1 VIVPTSPCSV
11 RGNRVGHCSGDHC
24 PRIVNTTALDQSRV
38 EFCPNADR
46 PVFSV
51 FNAFNPVNLG
61 VPDIQRE
68 SSGFGQ
74 ILKSGNAP
82 IVQFE
87 LSSTSEVEV
96 VFLKRRRPLTWHT
109 PGRRMVSGVL
119 FVKNPNRAV

>member
-1 VIVPTSPCSV
+1 M
-11 RGNRVGHCSGDHC
+11 
-24 PRIVNTTALDQSRV
+24 
-38 EFCPNADR
+38 
-46 PVFSV
+46 